1 MGQVEGRGVDFG
13 GERNYTGLCG
23 GCLDV
28 VHAVASWLSEESRRE
43 YRSPS
48 AWTIFLLRRI
58 IFRAIYNL
66 LVKGMDRFEIHPLQV
81 RNFLIQ
87 YNYSSSLL
95 VFNNW
100 TSNDE

>member
-1 MGQVEGRGVDFG
+1 M
-13 GERNYTGLCG
+13 
-23 GCLDV
+23 

-58 IFRAIYNL
+58 IFRAIYDL
-66 LVKGMDRFEIHPLQV
+66 LVTRMDRFEIHPLQV